1 MKTLFFAVLF
11 AGLLLIPIILIVRRF
26 AQDDAKKAQ
35 KLLRQE
41 VENRR
46 RMMRTIESDLQRLRE
61 SSFRVETKSFKDVPK
76 KG

>member
-1 MKTLFFAVLF
+1 MIAV
-11 AGLLLIPIILIVRRF
+11 ALLIPIVLIVRHF

-41 VENRR
+41 VENRQ

-61 SSFRVETKSFKDVPK
+61 SSFRIETKTFKDIPK

>member
-1 MKTLFFAVLF
+1 MII

-26 AQDDAKKAQ
+26 AQDDVKKAQ

-41 VENRR
+41 VENRE

-61 SSFRVETKSFKDVPK
+61 SSFRVEPKSFKDTK
-76 KG
+76 RG

>member
-1 MKTLFFAVLF
+1 LRTLFYAVLV
-11 AGLLLIPIILIVRRF
+11 AATLLIPIILIVRHL
-26 AQDDAKKAQ
+26 AQDDEKKAQ

-41 VENRR
+41 VENRQ

-61 SSFRVETKSFKDVPK
+61 SSFRIETKTFKDIPK

>member
-1 MKTLFFAVLF
+1 MKTLFFAVLI
-11 AGLLLIPIILIVRRF
+11 AAALLIPIVLIVRHF
-26 AQDDAKKAQ
+26 AEDDAKKAQ

-41 VENRR
+41 VDNRE

-61 SSFRVETKSFKDVPK
+61 SSFRIEPKSFKDIPK